1 MTPIFKLEANDK
13 DVTAKINLDASS
25 ITFKDEAG
33 EISDEITL
41 KIEGNFKKPKYED
54 ELKLWIG
61 TKEQGLFYCGLFKVQ
76 SSKSSSGNGNS
87 IEVRATAADFTKN
100 LKVKRSLSYE
110 QSSIKKIVELIA
122 TRNELE
128 VSSDF
133 EDIFILHLEQTN
145 ESDLHFLKR
154 IAAQYNAIFAVK
166 NNKLVFKKRIKDG
179 EKNKD
184 LPRFDLVVDEQTE
197 VHIEQANKTL
207 YNSCTATWR
216 DTKENTQKSIT
227 VGSGEPIKTIKDS
240 FESVADAKLKAAATL
255 QKANRGT
262 KFGTIQSAGFE
273 LYAGGVLNLTKT
285 LEDDG
290 EYEIKS
296 ANHTLDG
303 SGWNVSIEIEN

>member
-1 MTPIFKLEANDK
+1 
-13 DVTAKINLDASS
+13 LDASS

>member
-25 ITFKDEAG
+25 INFKDEAG

-41 KIEGNFKKPKYED
+41 RIEGSFKKPKYED

-76 SSKSSSGNGNS
+76 SSKSSYGNGNS

-128 VSSDF
+128 VACDF

-154 IAAQYNAIFAVK
+154 IAGEYNAIFAVK
-166 NNKLVFKKRIKDG
+166 NNRLVFKKRIKDG

-184 LPRFDLVVDEQTE
+184 LPRFDLVVEEQTE

-207 YNSCTATWR
+207 YNSCRATWR
-216 DTKENTQKSIT
+216 DIKENTQKSIT